1 MDKKTSDKQAAVR
14 TMIITIVIVLL
25 LIFAG
30 TILYSRIS
38 PDDIRAWLENRI
50 DTTLFL
56 VLMFTLPIAGVP
68 ISLFLVLLG
77 MKFNTTAGILL
88 AAAAMFFHMTATFYL
103 THSFLRTL
111 LTRIL
116 EPFNVSVPQL
126 DGDDS
131 FWRIFIF
138 MLIPGIPYALKNT
151 LLALTG
157 ISFIPYMVIN
167 WTTQFGLSIPFIILG
182 EAVVEMNIFIV
193 AAAFIFLCIIYLL
206 RRSIK
211 KKFINS
217 KK

>member
-77 MKFNTTAGILL
+77 
-88 AAAAMFFHMTATFYL
+88 
-103 THSFLRTL
+103 
-111 LTRIL
+111 
-116 EPFNVSVPQL
+116 
-126 DGDDS
+126 
-131 FWRIFIF
+131 
-138 MLIPGIPYALKNT
+138 
-151 LLALTG
+151 
-157 ISFIPYMVIN
+157 
-167 WTTQFGLSIPFIILG
+167 
-182 EAVVEMNIFIV
+182 
-193 AAAFIFLCIIYLL
+193 
-206 RRSIK
+206 
-211 KKFINS
+211 
-217 KK
+217 